1 MWASKLGFEK
11 SCQELLAKA
20 SCLDSA
26 NMEGDTALHIA
37 CRHGR
42 VNIVKLLLDNGA
54 SLTLCNTQSL
64 TSLECVVQ
72 AGNGDVAMTMVKH
85 SR

>member
-11 SCQELLAKA
+11 SCQELLVKA
-20 SCLDSA
+20 SCLDSV

-42 VNIVKLLLDNGA
+42 VNIVRLLLDNGA

-64 TSLECVVQ
+64 TCLECAVQ
-72 AGNGDVAMTMVKH
+72 VGNGDIAMTMVKH